1 MFQIDKRHI
10 KNFDYV
16 LFVLVVVILLSGIM
30 AIYSASYNVEMQTYS
45 SYYIKQIIW
54 CILGVAVFLIFSAI
68 SYKRLISASLFLYI
82 IGVISLVYVL
92 MFGDVNM
99 GARRWIDIGNTSIQ
113 PSEFFKVIWVIV
125 LGRIF
130 KDINM
135 DNLSFYEIIKKFLPV
150 LIPVILIFLE
160 PDLGTAL
167 IFLVVWGIV
176 LLYRGINKYTFTII
190 LTVVLLSIPVIWA
203 NMHDYQRSR
212 VISFLNPESDP
223 FGSGYHVIQSKIAV
237 GSGGFAG
244 KGFLKG
250 TQSHLKFL
258 PEKHTDFIFSVI
270 GEEFGFLG
278 AAFILTMFFGLL
290 LRIIY
295 ISTYSKEP
303 TAKIICVAVFGFLF
317 FQFFVN
323 ASMVI
328 GLMPV
333 VGLPMP
339 LISYGGSSLITFMAM
354 LGIVNSVSMR
364 RYDRPAEF

>member
-1 MFQIDKRHI
+1 MFLIDKRHI
-10 KNFDYV
+10 KNFDYI
-16 LFVLVVVILLSGIM
+16 LFALIIILLLFGVI
-30 AIYSASYNVEMQTYS
+30 AIYSASYNVEMHTYS
-45 SYYIKQIIW
+45 SYYTKQVLW
-54 CILGVAVFLIFSAI
+54 CLVGVIVFLFFSAI
-68 SYKRLISASLFLYI
+68 SYKRLISVSLALYVF
-82 IGVISLVYVL
+82 GVLSLVYVL

-99 GARRWIDIGNTSIQ
+99 GARRWIDIGGISIQ

-125 LGRIF
+125 LGRVF

-135 DNLSFYEIIKKFLPV
+135 YNLSFYEIFKKLLPA
-150 LIPVILIFLE
+150 LIPVILIFLQ
-160 PDLGTAL
+160 PDLGTAV

-176 LLYRGINKYTFTII
+176 LLYRGINRYTFTII
-190 LTVVLLSIPVIWA
+190 LLAILFSIPVIWA
-203 NMHDYQRSR
+203 NMHDYQKSR

-237 GSGGFAG
+237 GSGGLTG
-244 KGFLKG
+244 KGFLHG

-278 AAFILTMFFGLL
+278 AVFIIVMFFCLL
-290 LRIIY
+290 VRIIY

-303 TAKIICVAVFGFLF
+303 TAKIICIAVFGFLF
-317 FQFFVN
+317 FQFFAN
-323 ASMVI
+323 AAMVI

-339 LISYGGSSLITFMAM
+339 LVSYGGSSLVTFMAM

-364 RYDRPAEF
+364 RYDRPADF